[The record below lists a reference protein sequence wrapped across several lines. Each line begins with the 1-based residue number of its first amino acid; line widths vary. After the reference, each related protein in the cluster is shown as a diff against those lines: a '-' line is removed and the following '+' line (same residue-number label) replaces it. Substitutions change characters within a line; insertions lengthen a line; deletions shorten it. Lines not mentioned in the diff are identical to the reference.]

1 MSWFI
6 FAGMAAVLLSI
17 AIIIEKKTLFKER
30 SMEFAVVLAIFSAA
44 LGLPLL
50 WGSDF
55 SIIQTQVWALIYAV
69 SLVASVGFFLAVR
82 INKHMEVSE
91 SSPLLALAPAFTAI
105 FALAFLQESLSLIQT
120 LGLVLLVAGAFVL
133 ESRAGKGLLYPLK
146 SFSQLKYGKI
156 IAIALVLYGLGTVMD
171 RVILGHYA
179 VEPRTYL
186 GIIQIFIAFNFLT
199 IALLFHDGWRGIKH
213 GITNA
218 GWLILFVAILTVLHR
233 WAYAEAVSQA
243 NIGLVA
249 GIKRSSVLFVTF
261 IGGGLFHDQALG
273 RKMVAAVIMFIGI
286 ILLLQ

>member
-1 MSWFI
+1 MSWFA
-6 FAGMAAVLLSI
+6 FAGVAAVLLSL
-17 AIIIEKKTLFKER
+17 AIIVEKKTLFKER
-30 SMEFAVVLAIFSAA
+30 SMEFAVVLAIFTAA
-44 LGLPLL
+44 LSIPLL
-50 WGSDF
+50 WGADF
-55 SIIQTQVWALIYAV
+55 SVIQPQVWALIYAV

-105 FALAFLQESLSLIQT
+105 FALAFLQETLTLIQT
-120 LGLVLLVAGAFVL
+120 LGLVLLVVGAFVL
-133 ESRAGKGLLYPLK
+133 ESRQGKGLLYPIK
-146 SFSQLKYGKI
+146 SFVQLKYGKI

-186 GIIQIFIAFNFLT
+186 GIIQVFIAFNFLT

-213 GITNA
+213 GVTNA
-218 GWLILFVAILTVLHR
+218 GWLILIIAVLTVLHR

-261 IGGGLFHDQALG
+261 IGGGIFHDQALG
-273 RKMVAAVIMFIGI
+273 RKMIASLIMFTGI
-286 ILLLQ
+286 ILLIQ